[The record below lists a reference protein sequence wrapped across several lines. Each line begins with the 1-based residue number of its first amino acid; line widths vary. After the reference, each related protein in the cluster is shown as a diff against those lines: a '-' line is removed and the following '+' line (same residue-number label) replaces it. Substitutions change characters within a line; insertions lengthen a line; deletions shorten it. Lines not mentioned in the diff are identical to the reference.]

1 MCLERIKGSQG
12 CGPLFVTFVKT
23 VTKNIRYHPSDNPAL
38 LPDKGRLLRNKAG
51 LYAHRE
57 FIYLTQRSS
66 SARLLPKGRK
76 KARKSQKIF
85 RFAHPVRSCAGGTF
99 FYFLYFCGTFHYS
112 LLTSSKSLTLG
123 IARIHSALLSL
134 NRDFHF
140 SLSFQ
145 VLVRLKW
152 PI

>member
-99 FYFLYFCGTFHYS
+99 FYFLYFCGTFHYPFRY
-112 LLTSSKSLTLG
+112 SSV
-123 IARIHSALLSL
+123 LSGPSDRKVRSICCL
-134 NRDFHF
+134 NT
-140 SLSFQ
+140 
-145 VLVRLKW
+145 
-152 PI
+152 